1 VLPDEAGRSPVSFY
15 ETHEQ
20 PTPRQQGVFMAIQI
34 ADSII
39 ADKVDRVSKASG
51 LSMAAVVEL
60 ALDLCLSEMFESTDQ
75 LDHMADRMAQL
86 DRMSRRAGTFESTK
100 PMN

>member
-1 VLPDEAGRSPVSFY
+1 
-15 ETHEQ
+15 
-20 PTPRQQGVFMAIQI
+20 MAIQI

-51 LSMAAVVEL
+51 MSMAAVVEL

-75 LDHMADRMAQL
+75 LDHMAARMAQL
-86 DRMSRRAGTFESTK
+86 DRMPRRTGAIDSTN